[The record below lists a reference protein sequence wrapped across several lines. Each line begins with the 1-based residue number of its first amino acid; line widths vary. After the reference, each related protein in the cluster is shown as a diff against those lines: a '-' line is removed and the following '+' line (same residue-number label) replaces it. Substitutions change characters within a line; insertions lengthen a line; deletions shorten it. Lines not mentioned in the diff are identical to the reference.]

1 VPRPSTASGPA
12 LIGADLDT
20 PFLTRGLAAGTRLT
34 GLGDQLDGARAIGE
48 AGVLVLAPDRFGP
61 YLYLAP

>member
-34 GLGDQLDGARAIGE
+34 GLGDQGE
-48 AGVLVLAPDRFGP
+48 RRSFVVSA
-61 YLYLAP
+61 